1 MIRFESISKKFRGR
15 PAVADVSFEVARG
28 EIFGLLGHNGAGK
41 STTFGIALGHVHAD
55 AGRVTVHGHDVSTTR
70 AAALAR
76 VGAIF
81 ETPAFYDY
89 LSGWRNLRF
98 FVSLG
103 GSVSRQRMEEVVRL
117 VGLEERIHDRVRTY
131 SHGMR
136 QRLALAQA
144 LLPDPELVLLDE
156 PTEGLDPAGIH
167 EMRALIQKLRAEHG
181 MTVILSSHILHEVE
195 QLCDR
200 VAILHRGSL
209 VYCGRW
215 QDAGPGGSRWKIET
229 PDTEKCAA
237 VLSGLGIEVSL
248 DGTLGLP
255 DALDSATVL
264 TALVAAEVR
273 VGEFRKLVRT
283 LEDFYLERTG

>member
-1 MIRFESISKKFRGR
+1 M
-15 PAVADVSFEVARG
+15 ADVSFEVARG

-103 GSVSRQRMEEVVRL
+103 GSVSRSRMEEVVRL

-167 EMRALIQKLRAEHG
+167 EMRALIQRLRAEHG

-215 QDAGPGGSRWKIET
+215 QDAGPGGTRWKIET

-237 VLSGLGIEVSL
+237 VLRGLGL
-248 DGTLGLP
+248 ALAPDGTLALP
-255 DALDSATVL
+255 SAPDSAAVVA
-264 TALVAAEVR
+264 ALVAAGVR
-273 VGEFRKLVRT
+273 VAEFRKLVRT